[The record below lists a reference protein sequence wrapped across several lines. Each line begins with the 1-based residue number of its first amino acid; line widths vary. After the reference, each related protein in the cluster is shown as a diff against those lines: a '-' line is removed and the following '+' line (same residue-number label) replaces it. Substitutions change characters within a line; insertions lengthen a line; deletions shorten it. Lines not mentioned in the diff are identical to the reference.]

1 MQGVAQSE
9 IEEKIQEL
17 FVDYINKARELFPE
31 DTHESIVDSD
41 IAIMSASLVD
51 LFIREK
57 R

>member
-9 IEEKIQEL
+9 IEEKIQAL

-31 DTHESIVDSD
+31 DTHESTVDSD
-41 IAIMSASLVD
+41 IAIMSASLID